1 MAAFLPVRKERVQ
14 VHTEGGKPLFHKI
27 SVARS
32 GLMLSKKP
40 EISNNNNAPAWPV
53 ATVPWILW
61 TRLIRAL
68 TFTACEQFVLTRT
81 VPGSSRRR
89 MRLCQCAH
97 AHAGIGIFVPL
108 CDYTLPD
115 GEGIPQPTPPPRR
128 TNWTTCCARWHCKS
142 HMTITQRDCDLKL
155 WADFLRPA
163 GGRVRRYH
171 AAADSVRG
179 FGAIQ

>member
-97 AHAGIGIFVPL
+97 AHALASLSRYAITRCPTARVSLSLRHRRGGPIGLPVVPGG
-108 CDYTLPD
+108 T
-115 GEGIPQPTPPPRR
+115 
-128 TNWTTCCARWHCKS
+128 ARA
-142 HMTITQRDCDLKL
+142 T
-155 WADFLRPA
+155 
-163 GGRVRRYH
+163 
-171 AAADSVRG
+171 
-179 FGAIQ
+179 